1 MATIYIAF
9 VECVLHPFGHWT
21 RTTSRYSQFRANGD
35 VYLPSGMHAELRMV
49 DIGGNRRYFKF
60 LDHNIEVRIINN
72 VAVFDNNDVEELAVD
87 DSAKSPKNKRI
98 DE

>member
-1 MATIYIAF
+1 
-9 VECVLHPFGHWT
+9 
-21 RTTSRYSQFRANGD
+21 
-35 VYLPSGMHAELRMV
+35 MHAELRMV